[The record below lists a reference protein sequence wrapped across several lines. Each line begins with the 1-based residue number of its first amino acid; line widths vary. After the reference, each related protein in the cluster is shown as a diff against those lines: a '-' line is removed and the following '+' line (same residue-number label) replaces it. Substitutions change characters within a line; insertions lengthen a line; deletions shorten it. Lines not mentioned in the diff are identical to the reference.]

1 MVCVIVY
8 SFKINEKSIYGLC
21 QVTILIHLKIY
32 FMKSNTTNPND
43 TNNYTPNI
51 DFSTKI
57 DFTPN
62 IDLSTNIDFSDNIDY
77 NDGSCYNR
85 KLRKNDQ
92 ERQAQQYR
100 LIGESMKAARLKR
113 LFSIKELAS
122 RAKVD
127 RSTIYHIEK
136 GKSTISLFS
145 FLNVLKALDLF
156 EDVMRFIDND
166 IQGNI
171 IFKRKMMI
179 KENTKSYKL

>member
-1 MVCVIVY
+1 MNI
-8 SFKINEKSIYGLC
+8 
-21 QVTILIHLKIY
+21 
-32 FMKSNTTNPND
+32 MKSNKTNAND
-43 TNNYTPNI
+43 NNKYSI
-51 DFSTKI
+51 
-57 DFTPN
+57 
-62 IDLSTNIDFSDNIDY
+62 NIDFSDNIHFSDNVDY
-77 NDGSCYNR
+77 NDGTCYNR

-136 GKSTISLFS
+136 GKPTISLFS
-145 FLNVLKALDLF
+145 FLNVLKALDLY

-166 IQGNI
+166 VQGNI

-179 KENTKSYKL
+179 KENTKNYKL

>member
-43 TNNYTPNI
+43 TNNYSN
-51 DFSTKI
+51 
-57 DFTPN
+57 
-62 IDLSTNIDFSDNIDY
+62 NIDFSDNIDY

-92 ERQAQQYR
+92 ESQAQQYR